1 MRNVT
6 ILGNLSLL
14 KYINRTDI
22 IIINLFN
29 NNVTIIGEVQRNVC
43 LSNFSVSNVYVLLNL
58 YFVYARKNKSL
69 KNTKKTLSPKLKKI
83 FPLRLAHMKKLLFYH
98 K

>member
-6 ILGNLSLL
+6 ILGSLSLL

-58 YFVYARKNKSL
+58 YFVSARKNKSI
-69 KNTKKTLSPKLKKI
+69 KNTKKNVVTKI
-83 FPLRLAHMKKLLFYH
+83 EKNISITPSSYEKAFII
-98 K
+98 